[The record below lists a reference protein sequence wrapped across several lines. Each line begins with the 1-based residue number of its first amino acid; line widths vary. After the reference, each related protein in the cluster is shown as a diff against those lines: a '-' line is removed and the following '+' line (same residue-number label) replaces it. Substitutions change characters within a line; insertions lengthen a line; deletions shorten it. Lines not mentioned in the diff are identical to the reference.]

1 MCICKML
8 LFLFVGLVYS
18 SCVPSNDCTLSLVL
32 TQYPVCMPASMVN
45 YNDSYLN
52 SLSNNTFVLIS
63 SGCANFSGESR
74 STNLSPKK
82 N

>member
-8 LFLFVGLVYS
+8 RVDATIVACLFVAVVWS
-18 SCVPSNDCTLSLVL
+18 SCVPSSDCTLSLVL
-32 TQYPVCMPASMVN
+32 TQDPVCMPASMVN

-63 SGCANFSGESR
+63 SGYEFRRKSFN
-74 STNLSPKK
+74 
-82 N
+82 